1 MRVGVIGGGQL
12 GRMLALAGIPLGMQ
26 FRFLDPA
33 SAPCAAAVGE
43 HLCAAFDD
51 AAALSALAVECDVI
65 TCEFENVP
73 ATAFDLLAPDAQ
85 HPAREALHTAQ
96 EREREKAC
104 FESGGIPVAPWR
116 AVDNQAAVD
125 QAVGDLGLPLIAKTR
140 TMGYDGKGQKRL
152 HELDDARDL
161 YESMGGVPL
170 LLERLVDFDSE
181 LSVIGTRARD
191 GGKVIYPM
199 TANVHRNGIL
209 HRSEQSSVDQALAR
223 QATRHFSA
231 LTDALGYVGTLAIEF
246 FVSGNLLLGNEFAPR
261 VHNSGHWT
269 QNGMPHGQFE
279 NHMRAVAGLPL
290 GGGAPVGVSGM
301 INLIG
306 ALPDVTPMLAM
317 ANAYLHDYGKTPR
330 PGRKLGH
337 VNVVARSTT
346 ELNRSLDAIEKML
359 DSDTAPE
366 AQQV

>member
-12 GRMLALAGIPLGMQ
+12 GRMLALAGIPLGMR

-33 SAPCAAAVGE
+33 PEPCATEVGE
-43 HLCAAFDD
+43 HLNAPFDD
-51 AAALSALAVECDVI
+51 AAALTSLAADCDLV

-73 ATAFDLLAPDAQ
+73 ATAFDLLAPGSQ

-96 EREREKAC
+96 ERGREKAC
-104 FESGGIPVAPWR
+104 FESVGIPVAPWR
-116 AVDNQAAVD
+116 TADDQAAIEK
-125 QAVGDLGLPLIAKTR
+125 AVAELGLPLIAKTR
-140 TMGYDGKGQKRL
+140 TLGYDGKGQRRL
-152 HELDDARDL
+152 HEPDDAREL

-170 LLERLVDFDSE
+170 LLERLVDFDRE
-181 LSVIGTRARD
+181 LSVIGTRAKD
-191 GGKVIYPM
+191 GGKVIYPL

-209 HRSEQSSVDQALAR
+209 HRSEQANVDQALAR

-290 GGGAPVGVSGM
+290 GGGAPIGVSGM

-306 ALPDVTPMLAM
+306 SLPDIGPILAN
-317 ANAYLHDYGKTPR
+317 ADAYLHDYGKAPR

-337 VNVVARSTT
+337 VNVVARSAT
-346 ELNRSLDAIEKML
+346 ELHRSLDSIEKML
-359 DSDTAPE
+359 DRDTAPE
-366 AQQV
+366 PQRV